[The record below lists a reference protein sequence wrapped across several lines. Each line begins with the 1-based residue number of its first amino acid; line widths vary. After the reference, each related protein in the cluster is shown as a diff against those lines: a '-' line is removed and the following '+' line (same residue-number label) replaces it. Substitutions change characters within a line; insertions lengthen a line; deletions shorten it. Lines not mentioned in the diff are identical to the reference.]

1 MMARHTS
8 PPRTATLFPDP
19 ARCKSI
25 RCFDDEIGAPLMVDL
40 RGWTDAGLGEPDRAA
55 ILVGS
60 ASNLWGAFGRQ
71 LYGSNHWVDVRERY
85 SAMAREALGAE
96 RYDQLHAEGAAMS
109 VTDVIA
115 FALDEKS
122 APSQTTAVSET
133 LALLTPREREVA
145 GLEIGRAHV

>member
-1 MMARHTS
+1 MIRRPPTS
-8 PPRTATLFPDP
+8 TLTDTLFPYTTL
-19 ARCKSI
+19 
-25 RCFDDEIGAPLMVDL
+25 F
-40 RGWTDAGLGEPDRAA
+40 RA
-55 ILVGS
+55 
-60 ASNLWGAFGRQ
+60 
-71 LYGSNHWVDVRERY
+71 GSNHWVGVRERY

-145 GLEIGRAHV
+145 GLVAEGDRKSTRLNSSH

>member
-1 MMARHTS
+1 
-8 PPRTATLFPDP
+8 
-19 ARCKSI
+19 
-25 RCFDDEIGAPLMVDL
+25 
-40 RGWTDAGLGEPDRAA
+40 
-55 ILVGS
+55 
-60 ASNLWGAFGRQ
+60 
-71 LYGSNHWVDVRERY
+71 
-85 SAMAREALGAE
+85 MAREALGAE

-145 GLEIGRAHV
+145 GLVAEGLSNKELAARLVLSPRTIEGTVEARTSAVKGNSGSVSI